1 MHRNFAF
8 STGTHA
14 LALFTGDTGLKQHP
28 MYREAKAGDP
38 VAALHLVTDLALAWL
53 FDNEHLFAPAAIYVA
68 PHAKEASG
76 DNAIP
81 QTLAAVC
88 ATVFRG
94 LVDRE
99 IVQIDRVYHT
109 GADAMERMASRAH
122 FEGEVVAGAQ
132 YVLVDDVTNLG
143 GTLAELNNYIQSQG
157 GAVVK
162 VVVLVNAG
170 RNPALLPD
178 LKDTRLIKERF
189 GYDFVKIFGIEPDA
203 LTANEARYL
212 VGFRSIDEIRDRLAK
227 ARQEIDRR
235 LRAKGISRS

>member
-1 MHRNFAF
+1 MHRNLAF
-8 STGTHA
+8 SIGTHA
-14 LALFTGDTGLKQHP
+14 LALFTEDAGLKQHP

-88 ATVFRG
+88 A
-94 LVDRE
+94 
-99 IVQIDRVYHT
+99 
-109 GADAMERMASRAH
+109 
-122 FEGEVVAGAQ
+122 
-132 YVLVDDVTNLG
+132 N
-143 GTLAELNNYIQSQG
+143 
-157 GAVVK
+157 
-162 VVVLVNAG
+162 VVLVNAG

-235 LRAKGISRS
+235 LRTKGISRS